1 MASVIAPTALSEAHM
16 ECRSLAETVPVLEDF
31 LALERV
37 AETPGTVVMK
47 HPNTIWTLAVHEG
60 GPDAP
65 PKEMHNHYGVRVQT
79 KGEVEAAHAYLM
91 AHADEY
97 GISGVTDPEFSHGSY
112 SVYLREPGTN
122 GLEVECYEAVL
133 QKESGG
139 QRLGGVRSKHWDAP
153 LDPARFPGRGYVPQ
167 ALTHGTLACRDVA
180 VSEQFYSEVLGLEVH
195 HAYGD
200 RVVYIKHPGK
210 KHFIVCARRPEF
222 RTYSPNFRFTLS
234 VGTPDDVE
242 EAHDRLARSPELG
255 VTELRDLETESGR
268 TSFLMADPDHN
279 WWEIAASDSAG
290 AARS

>member
-1 MASVIAPTALSEAHM
+1 MPSIINPTALAEAHM

-37 AETPGTVVMK
+37 GEAPGTVLMR
-47 HPNTIWTLAVHEG
+47 HPNTAWTLAVHEG

-91 AHADEY
+91 AHKDEY
-97 GISGVTDPEFSHGSY
+97 GISDVSDPEFSHGSY

-122 GLEVECYEAVL
+122 GLEIECYEAVL

-139 QRLGGVRSKHWDAP
+139 QRLGGVRSNHWDTP
-153 LDPARFPGRGYVPQ
+153 LDPERFPGRGYVPQ
-167 ALTHGTLACRDVA
+167 AFTHGTLACRDVA
-180 VSEQFYSEVLGLEVH
+180 TSERFYNEVLGLEVH

-200 RVVYIKHPGK
+200 RVVYIKHPDK

-234 VGTPDDVE
+234 VGSTDDVIA
-242 EAHDRLARSPELG
+242 AHDRLAQASDLGITELG
-255 VTELRDLETESGR
+255 DVKTEDGR
-268 TSFLMADPDHN
+268 TGFLLSDPDHN
-279 WWEIAASDSAG
+279 WWEC
-290 AARS
+290 RSGTTEGQS

>member
-1 MASVIAPTALSEAHM
+1 MSSIVNSTGLSEAHM

-31 LALERV
+31 LALERIS
-37 AETPGTVVMK
+37 ESPGTVLMK
-47 HPNTIWTLAVHEG
+47 HPNTDWTLAVHEG

-91 AHADEY
+91 AHKDEY
-97 GISGVTDPEFSHGSY
+97 RISEVSDPEFSHGSY
-112 SVYLREPGTN
+112 SVYMREPGTN
-122 GLEVECYEAVL
+122 GLEIECYEAVL

-139 QRLGGVRSKHWDAP
+139 QRLGGVRSNHWDAP
-153 LDPARFPGRGYVPQ
+153 LDAARFPGRGYVPQ

-180 VSEQFYSEVLGLEVH
+180 VSEKFYSEVLGLEVH

-234 VGTPDDVE
+234 LASADEVAK
-242 EAHDRLARSPELG
+242 AHDRLAQPSDSG
-255 VTELRDLETESGR
+255 VTELRDVETVDGR
-268 TSFLMADPDHN
+268 TSFLVADPDHN
-279 WWEIAASDSAG
+279 WWECRIGTAQG
-290 AARS
+290 QL